1 MSEWVDE
8 LSSEGKI
15 IGRVEKMDAHL
26 RGVNHP
32 EVHVWVV
39 DSQERMVLQYRSHS
53 KKIYPLKWDSSVG
66 GHVHAGE
73 DLRIGAQRE
82 MSEEI
87 GTVLP
92 LHELGWADVNDVEG
106 KYHHRG
112 RIHYYYALLPAG
124 IKLTLNEE
132 FEDVAYIPVH
142 EMNDFVSANPF
153 TPSFLAGW
161 NAFSEKFLNELHARG
176 KNPATGAKK

>member
-8 LSSEGKI
+8 LSPEGKI

-26 RGVNHP
+26 RGINHP
-32 EVHVWVV
+32 AVHVWVV
-39 DSQERMVLQYRSHS
+39 DSQERVVLQYRSHL

-73 DLRIGAQRE
+73 HLLTGAQRE

-92 LHELGWADVNDVEG
+92 LHELGWADVNEVDG
-106 KYHHRG
+106 KYHHCE
-112 RIHYYYALLPAG
+112 RIHFYYALLPEG
-124 IKLTLNEE
+124 KKLVLNEE

-142 EMNDFVSANPF
+142 ELNDFVSANPF

-161 NAFSEKFLNELHARG
+161 NAFGEKFLSELHARDPMNKKAG
-176 KNPATGAKK
+176 KK